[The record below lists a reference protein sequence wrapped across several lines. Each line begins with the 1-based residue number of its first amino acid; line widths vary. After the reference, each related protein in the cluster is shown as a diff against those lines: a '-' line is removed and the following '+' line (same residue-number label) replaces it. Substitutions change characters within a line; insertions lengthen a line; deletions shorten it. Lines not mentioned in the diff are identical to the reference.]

1 MVSPTT
7 KRRAVRMSI
16 ENGLGSIAQACRALG
31 LIRSGYYRV
40 AHVGDTAKRL
50 LARIVEL
57 SENHP
62 RYGYRRITAL
72 LRREGESVN
81 AKRVQRVR
89 RERGMQTRKRQRRA
103 RRTGVSTAR
112 RQRAQRPNHVWS

>member
-1 MVSPTT
+1 
-7 KRRAVRMSI
+7 
-16 ENGLGSIAQACRALG
+16 
-31 LIRSGYYRV
+31 RV

-89 RERGMQTRKRQRRA
+89 CEQGPA
-103 RRTGVSTAR
+103 DA
-112 RQRAQRPNHVWS
+112 